1 MVTTRPPV
9 LCPNLLEAGCTPITS
24 LLGTVSREKTVGH
37 ITRQLLVL
45 SEGINYAVRY
55 IGCVD
60 VNTSMKVLDFET
72 RSVTRW
78 YWGLRVH
85 LEYLKVI
92 DSQGVHQP
100 GV

>member
-1 MVTTRPPV
+1 M
-9 LCPNLLEAGCTPITS
+9 
-24 LLGTVSREKTVGH
+24 
-37 ITRQLLVL
+37 
-45 SEGINYAVRY
+45 RY